1 MFIFDHILTELS
13 EDSVTGFWSEE
24 VQP

>member
-1 MFIFDHILTELS
+1 MFIFDHILTGFS

-24 VQP
+24 VK

>member
-1 MFIFDHILTELS
+1 MFIFDRILTEFS

-24 VQP
+24 VQ

>member
-1 MFIFDHILTELS
+1 MSIFDHILTKFS

-24 VQP
+24 VQ

>member
-1 MFIFDHILTELS
+1 MFIFDHILTKFS

-24 VQP
+24 VQ

>member
-1 MFIFDHILTELS
+1 MLIFDHILTEFS

-24 VQP
+24 VQ

>member
-1 MFIFDHILTELS
+1 MFIFDRILTKFS

-24 VQP
+24 VK

>member
-1 MFIFDHILTELS
+1 MSIFDHVLTKFS

-24 VQP
+24 VQ

>member
-1 MFIFDHILTELS
+1 MSIFDHILTEFS

-24 VQP
+24 VQ

>member
-1 MFIFDHILTELS
+1 MFIFDHILTKFS

-24 VQP
+24 VQS

>member
-1 MFIFDHILTELS
+1 MFIFDHILTKFS

-24 VQP
+24 VK

>member
-13 EDSVTGFWSEE
+13 EDSVTGFWPEE
-24 VQP
+24 VQ

>member
-1 MFIFDHILTELS
+1 MFIFGHILTEFS

-24 VQP
+24 VQ

>member
-1 MFIFDHILTELS
+1 MFIFIHILTEFS

-24 VQP
+24 VQ